1 MICRRYPVFVTRR
14 KDMGM
19 ADELDI
25 NQSEE
30 MNEENDAREEDIV
43 KDDDADTKD
52 IEETERDDYDATE
65 KRFSSIESTLE
76 KILGQLSSIREAQG
90 IMVENG
96 AVVNDVDSDIGHVEE
111 DEFIPPREMD
121 LLV

>member
-1 MICRRYPVFVTRR
+1 
-14 KDMGM
+14 M
-19 ADELDI
+19 ADERDI